1 MSINSFIGQLPLH
14 TAGAVA
20 AGQLLHLRDGGEVV
34 VALDGVLQSGGRHGE
49 LHRRLGV
56 LAGQQGVD
64 QAAAEAVAAADAV
77 DDVQVVELGEAVIG
91 PVVEHGGPIVVKGA
105 LALPKGNGDLLKAE
119 LVRQLLGHG
128 LVALFIQ
135 LAGGDVGSLGLNA
148 EHVLGV
154 LLVGDAHVHVLAQVG
169 HGRTGLVPGPQLAPV
184 VQVAGNLDVPGLGR
198 LTGLPADLHHV
209 ALYNFTLDREMHSLT
224 VGGSIYYYDD
234 DLLAYQEG
242 SSIPLSE
249 LSEQDTVCIKGVGQ
263 EIYTLQ
269 VMTGHGV
276 VALENTELFL
286 GGYITIGNLL
296 SQKITP
302 QMRVEVAEGTYLLA
316 VANDGYGGSREI
328 TVEANKETKVDL
340 DELKGDGPSFC
351 QIEFAVTPENAEVF
365 LDGEQ
370 LDFHQPIQVRYGTH
384 HLTAKA
390 DGYVEWTRKLI
401 VNSATAKLKIE
412 MTTVEE
418 AEQEEDTIST
428 ANPPEKNNTNN
439 NNSNNNN
446 SSNNNNN
453 TNNTNNNNSNNN
465 NNNNNSSNNT
475 NNNSNNNTNN
485 NKSNNNNSN
494 NSNNNS
500 SNNNNTSNN
509 NTNNN
514 STTSDMDKLLDALK
528 KLLIDKNID
537 TSNLDTDKKTDT
549 KKENDNHDDHDVSDH
564 DKNNSGS

>member
-1 MSINSFIGQLPLH
+1 MRKRSMSI
-14 TAGAVA
+14 
-20 AGQLLHLRDGGEVV
+20 LLL
-34 VALDGVLQSGGRHGE
+34 
-49 LHRRLGV
+49 
-56 LAGQQGVD
+56 
-64 QAAAEAVAAADAV
+64 
-77 DDVQVVELGEAVIG
+77 
-91 PVVEHGGPIVVKGA
+91 
-105 LALPKGNGDLLKAE
+105 
-119 LVRQLLGHG
+119 
-128 LVALFIQ
+128 
-135 LAGGDVGSLGLNA
+135 
-148 EHVLGV
+148 V
-154 LLVGDAHVHVLAQVG
+154 LLVVLAAGCGERKKRVTDGSDVYVSRQETKTQEKPEDEEQEEPEDKKQEQQDIYAVTAIDLERQILTLRNCQNAVEVPYEYTGGTYIRDKYEHDLTASQLSVG
-169 HGRTGLVPGPQLAPV
+169 ELVTIEQQGEKLTT
-184 VQVAGNLDVPGLGR
+184 VQIAKD
-198 LTGLPADLHHV
+198 AFSYDD
-209 ALYNFTLDREMHSLT
+209 LYNFTLDREMQSLT

-428 ANPPEKNNTNN
+428 ANPPENNNTNN
-439 NNSNNNN
+439 NSNNNSNSNN

-465 NNNNNSSNNT
+465 NSSNNTNNNNSNNT

-509 NTNNN
+509 NNNNN